1 MDGCKELESRRVRT
15 GMKRILLIL
24 AAMMFVPV
32 SLAERIP
39 DRTWDNA
46 VEELR
51 QKLQFQTR
59 TGDWVIVENSP
70 EEGFS
75 AGTTDGQGN
84 FLLALCIPGTA
95 YGASISSDGTDS
107 LGTDYDDLD
116 DQPVTLNWRSP
127 NLTQRK
133 QWAHLS
139 LEEADSVTLVDILNL
154 EETDAFLDRLTRH
167 GSLNAVVTVS
177 RSGRTK
183 QATFSL
189 DGAPSAGT
197 VKACGQEQT
206 PGPGPTPGP
215 SPTPSDTTLYFPDYV
230 DGDGWAVQLVL
241 INVSATTSASVTVS
255 VYGQR
260 GQVVRN
266 LFNSGPSLQVPSQGN
281 RVLKSDGTGN
291 IRRGWIEVHA
301 ETGSVSG
308 LLTYRHIQTGIE
320 VAVEPVALGNHFAL
334 FVEETSDIG
343 TGMAIFKPEDSPTL
357 ELRIRDEAGDDPLDG
372 TFVTW
377 RDFNQQAL
385 TIPEWFDVSGVDR
398 GFLRDFRGVLFIRS
412 EDGSLFAPLGL
423 RFGKKKGS
431 LSAVPV
437 ITVVQDDESDECE
450 APNPFGGCG

>member
-1 MDGCKELESRRVRT
+1 MGGCKELELRRVRSRV
-15 GMKRILLIL
+15 KRVLVIL
-24 AAMMFVPV
+24 AALMFVPV
-32 SLAERIP
+32 SLAERIT

-46 VEELR
+46 VEQLR
-51 QKLQFQTR
+51 QELQFQTH
-59 TGDWVIVENSP
+59 TGDWVIIENSP

-84 FLLALCIPGTA
+84 FLLALCIPDTG
-95 YGASISSDGTDS
+95 YGASIVSDDKDS

-127 NLTQRK
+127 NLTQRE
-133 QWAHLS
+133 QWTHLT
-139 LEEADSVTLVDILNL
+139 LEESDSVTLVDFVKP

-189 DGAPSAGT
+189 DGAPSAET

-206 PGPGPTPGP
+206 SGPTP

-230 DGDGWAVQLVL
+230 DGDGWSVQLVI
-241 INVSATTSASVTVS
+241 INVSATTSASVTVN
-255 VYGQR
+255 VYSQSGQA
-260 GQVVRN
+260 VRN
-266 LFNSGPSLQVPSQGN
+266 LFTSGPSLRVPSQGN
-281 RVLKSDGTGN
+281 QVLKSDGAGN

-301 ETGSVSG
+301 ESGSVSG
-308 LLTYRHIQTGIE
+308 LLTYRHIRTGIE

-343 TGMAIFKPEDSPTL
+343 TGMAIFKPEASPTL
-357 ELRIRDEAGDDPLDG
+357 ELRIRDEAGDYPLDG
-372 TFVTW
+372 TFITW

-385 TIPEWFDVSGVDR
+385 TIPEWLDVSGVDR

-437 ITVVQDDESDECE
+437 ITVAQGDGDEECE